1 MKIYLIAVE
10 PSADQLGADL
20 IKELRASGADIS
32 FAGIGGPKMQAA
44 GVPSQMNIHGL
55 AILGITEA
63 LKRLPFVY
71 RKISE
76 AARRIEDV
84 NPDAVICLDS
94 YGFMI
99 RLAER
104 LRKRGF
110 EKTLIKYVAPQVWAM
125 RPSRAKRVA
134 RLFDGLLTLHPFE
147 AKYFTPLG
155 LPTHY
160 VGNAV
165 YDVDYMAGDAEAIRT
180 RYKLGDRP
188 ILSVY
193 FGSRSSEV
201 ARLAKP
207 FADTVVALKQAIPNL
222 AVISPVADS
231 VAKDVGAAAGADPHL
246 NEIIL
251 LPETA
256 KLDAMACATAAL
268 ACSGTVTTQLACAG
282 IPTVVAYRLSRVS
295 YLIIRSLIK
304 LKYISMVNIAADKEL
319 MLEFVQSAVKGDDL
333 AKALHHY
340 LTDTKKRAAASGALI
355 SQTDDLRGPKDVT
368 ASARAAQAILELLV

>member
-125 RPSRAKRVA
+125 RPSR
-134 RLFDGLLTLHPFE
+134 
-147 AKYFTPLG
+147 
-155 LPTHY
+155 
-160 VGNAV
+160 
-165 YDVDYMAGDAEAIRT
+165 
-180 RYKLGDRP
+180 
-188 ILSVY
+188 
-193 FGSRSSEV
+193 
-201 ARLAKP
+201 
-207 FADTVVALKQAIPNL
+207 
-222 AVISPVADS
+222 
-231 VAKDVGAAAGADPHL
+231 
-246 NEIIL
+246 
-251 LPETA
+251 ET
-256 KLDAMACATAAL
+256 CCTA
-268 ACSGTVTTQLACAG
+268 
-282 IPTVVAYRLSRVS
+282 
-295 YLIIRSLIK
+295 
-304 LKYISMVNIAADKEL
+304 
-319 MLEFVQSAVKGDDL
+319 F
-333 AKALHHY
+333 
-340 LTDTKKRAAASGALI
+340 
-355 SQTDDLRGPKDVT
+355 
-368 ASARAAQAILELLV
+368 